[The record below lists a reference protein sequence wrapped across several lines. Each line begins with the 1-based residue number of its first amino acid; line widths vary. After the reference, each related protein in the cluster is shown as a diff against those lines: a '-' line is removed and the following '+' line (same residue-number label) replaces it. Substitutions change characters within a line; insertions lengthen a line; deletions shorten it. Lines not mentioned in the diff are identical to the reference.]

1 MLRILLII
9 ASVTLIACTG
19 DQGPVGPQ
27 GAQGAQGVQGP
38 QGLQG
43 SEGPEGPVGPQGTQG
58 EQGPAGIAGPVGP
71 QGTQGEQGPAG
82 IAGPAGPQGP
92 PGAPLNWAD
101 VIEDGNIYDAVYV
114 VGARVEGSGETRV
127 YTWGTAFAAYYTD
140 KLWTN
145 AHVADVLLDLEQRET
160 GEIVP
165 FVARAGERIL
175 EGPGPGTI
183 RWNGAIIHEGYEG
196 TGTTDAS
203 QSPDVALLLLEEEVP
218 GPLPALLPREFG
230 GDLRVGQPLG
240 TLGFPADLA
249 GETGVLVLP
258 TFKEGT
264 LSALRPFYTDDFDG
278 TNTGM
283 LLHHNLQ
290 IEGGTSG
297 SPIFDHNGY
306 IVSINFAGK
315 ENRVPDEDGNIVR
328 IETSHGFG
336 IHVEAL
342 WQMIDQVG
350 EPPAVTARVAVSDGS
365 YAPYPADWDGETIAP

>member
-1 MLRILLII
+1 M
-9 ASVTLIACTG
+9 
-19 DQGPVGPQ
+19 
-27 GAQGAQGVQGP
+27 
-38 QGLQG
+38 
-43 SEGPEGPVGPQGTQG
+43 
-58 EQGPAGIAGPVGP
+58 
-71 QGTQGEQGPAG
+71 
-82 IAGPAGPQGP
+82 
-92 PGAPLNWAD
+92 NWAD
-101 VIEDGNIYDAVYV
+101 VIEEGNLHDAVYV
-114 VGARVEGSGETRV
+114 VGAWAVTPEETKT

-140 KLWTN
+140 KMWTN
-145 AHVADVLLDLEQRET
+145 AHVAEVLSDLEQRVT
-160 GEIVP
+160 GEITP
-165 FVARAGERIL
+165 FVARVGERIL

-183 RWNGAIIHEGYEG
+183 HWNGAIIHEDYAE

-203 QSPDVALLLLEEEVP
+203 YSPDVALLLLEEEVP

-230 GDLRVGQPLG
+230 GDLRIGQPLG
-240 TLGFPADLA
+240 SLGFPGDLA
-249 GETGVLVLP
+249 GETGLLVLP

-264 LSALRPFYTDDFDG
+264 LSALRPFYTGDFDG
-278 TNTGM
+278 INTGM

-306 IVSINFAGK
+306 IVGINYAGI

-350 EPPAVTARVAVSDGS
+350 ESPAVTARVAVSDGS
-365 YAPYPADWDGETIAP
+365 YAPFPAGWDVDTIAP